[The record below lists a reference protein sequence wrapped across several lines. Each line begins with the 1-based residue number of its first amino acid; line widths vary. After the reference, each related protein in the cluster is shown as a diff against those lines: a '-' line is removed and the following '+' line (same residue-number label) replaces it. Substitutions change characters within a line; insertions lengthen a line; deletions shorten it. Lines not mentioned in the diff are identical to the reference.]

1 MLHER
6 KLPQPEADDLAKIY
20 AVKLQLLTWLLR
32 SPPPGQITKDELT
45 GQFGQTVGKW
55 FWARIRKPAT
65 RTAFGNA
72 VDALSLKA
80 RTEASS
86 AALVAAALEHDAT
99 FHTQWGVA
107 GYELKFPRLY
117 PCWLDVIT
125 SVAAP
130 FYDLW
135 LTGSG
140 FAKED
145 FGLQGSEMNRDRIMK
160 AFRPHSM
167 GICGYCDGALGDVG
181 TKVEANDCD
190 HFFPKSKWPHLA
202 IHPANLFV
210 SCKGCN
216 ETWKLDRTPMGLAD
230 IQGLAETYHPQLRAG
245 AAHIVVTANQS
256 AITPRLI
263 KLSISDSTVP
273 RRALTLVEALDL
285 EARWTNDVNE
295 KMDGKGVSVFVAKAV
310 RDSRRDQALSLADL
324 EEIIDSDIDWY
335 WNERGK
341 SEHSFRLEAALRY
354 QKANHL
360 ADILAELS

>member
-6 KLPQPEADDLAKIY
+6 KLPQLEAKDLTSIY
-20 AVKLQLLTWLLR
+20 VVKLKLLTWLLK
-32 SPPPGQITKDELT
+32 SPPPGQITQAELI
-45 GQFGQTVGKW
+45 GKFGKKVGNW
-55 FWARIRKPAT
+55 FWKRIRKPAT
-65 RTAFGNA
+65 RTAFGKA

-80 RTEASS
+80 RSNMSS
-86 AALVAAALEHDAT
+86 AALVAAALKHDAR
-99 FHTQWGVA
+99 FHTKWDVA
-107 GYELKFPRLY
+107 GFELEFPRLY
-117 PCWLDVIT
+117 PDWLDVIAA
-125 SVAAP
+125 VAEP

-140 FAKED
+140 FATAN
-145 FGLQGSEMNRDRIMK
+145 FGLRGSEMNRDRIMN
-160 AFRPHSM
+160 AFRPESM
-167 GICGYCDGALGDVG
+167 GICGYCDGPLGDVG

-216 ETWKLDRTPMGLAD
+216 ETWKLDRTPMGVAD

-245 AAHIVVTANQS
+245 AAHIAVTANHS
-256 AITPRLI
+256 LTTPRQI
-263 KLSISDSTVP
+263 TLSISDAAVP
-273 RRALTLVEALDL
+273 RRAVTLVEVLDL
-285 EARWTNDVNE
+285 EARWTKDVNE
-295 KMDGKGVSVFVAKAV
+295 KMDGRGVSVFVAKAV
-310 RDSRRDQALSLADL
+310 RDSRRGQSLSLADL

-335 WNERGK
+335 RNERGK
-341 SEHSFRLEAALRY
+341 SEHSFRLEAALHY